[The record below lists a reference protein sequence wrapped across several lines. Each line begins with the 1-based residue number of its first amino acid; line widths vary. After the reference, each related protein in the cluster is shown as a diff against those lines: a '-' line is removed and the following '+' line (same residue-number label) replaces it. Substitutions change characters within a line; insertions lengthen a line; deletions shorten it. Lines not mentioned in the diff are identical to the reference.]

1 MLVTVAFACPLSGTG
16 RGALTPV
23 YRPFALEGF
32 IGRKRKEKAQKMA
45 HDRDYFRQRAAEARA
60 AAFRRD
66 EGEDAEVAGQL
77 ALAYTALARRQE
89 ALEKSSAVVAEDAET

>member
-1 MLVTVAFACPLSGTG
+1 MT
-16 RGALTPV
+16 
-23 YRPFALEGF
+23 
-32 IGRKRKEKAQKMA
+32 

-77 ALAYTALARRQE
+77 ALAYSALARSKAARAEVPVDAQAASPIE
-89 ALEKSSAVVAEDAET
+89 A

>member
-1 MLVTVAFACPLSGTG
+1 
-16 RGALTPV
+16 
-23 YRPFALEGF
+23 
-32 IGRKRKEKAQKMA
+32 MA

-77 ALAYTALARRQE
+77 ALAYAALARRL
-89 ALEKSSAVVAEDAET
+89 APLEQKPTDVAEDAEA